1 MPCSPFTSFVSEQYG
16 GLPLPRVPIR
26 GTGKEAS
33 RIFFGTATPPMLA
46 NEDCNALL
54 DAVYASGINAF
65 DTARGYQGA
74 EEALGRWM
82 KARGNREEL
91 VVLTKCGDLIRGKV
105 HIDAEVI
112 RTEFARSLELLGTDY
127 VDIFLLHRDD
137 PKTPILE
144 QLEALNELKRAG
156 RIRVLGVSN
165 WTHERIAEANRIA
178 AANGLDGFEVS
189 SPNFGLA
196 HQMADLWGGGC
207 VTLTG
212 KENRDA
218 RSWYETNQMP
228 VVAYSGLARGFFS
241 GKFKAYDMEGAK
253 AVLDSFAQKGFLYE
267 ENMRRLKIAEEIAE
281 RDGCTVSQVALRYSF
296 ASPMNV
302 FPVVSTTSAARLAD
316 NAACALS
323 PLGRQDTERLDNAE

>member
-1 MPCSPFTSFVSEQYG
+1 MSCSPFTSRVMEKNG
-16 GLPLPRVPIR
+16 GLPLPRVSIA

-46 NEDCNALL
+46 DEDCGDLL
-54 DAVYASGINAF
+54 DAVYACGINAF

-74 EEALGRWM
+74 EAALGRWM
-82 KARGNREEL
+82 KARGNRESL

-112 RTEFARSLELLGTDY
+112 RSEFARSLELLQTDY

-144 QLEALNELKRAG
+144 QLETLNELKRAG
-156 RIRVLGVSN
+156 KIRVLGVSN
-165 WTHERIAEANRIA
+165 WTHARILEANRIA
-178 AANGLDGFEVS
+178 AEHGLDGFEVS

-212 KENRDA
+212 RENAEA
-218 RSWYETNQMP
+218 RGWYEANQMP

-241 GKFKAYDMEGAK
+241 GKFKAFDTDGAK

-267 ENMRRLKIAEEIAE
+267 ENMRRLKIAEEIAA
-281 RDGCTVSQVALRYSF
+281 RDGCTVSQTALRYSF

-302 FPVVSTTSAARLAD
+302 FPVVSTTNPARLAD
-316 NAACALS
+316 NAACALC
-323 PLGRQDTERLDNAE
+323 PLDAQDVERLDNV